1 MSNIDSK
8 SSVRPKFDAQ
18 FLRATLF
25 RLMSEPHLCVKFRNY
40 LDPEMFEIN
49 GSHLKRIAVC
59 LFDWIDTEDK
69 IPTVDGIWSKLQLL
83 PDGPD
88 RDGALAEFNS
98 MKSDPE
104 VIRVS
109 QSDQVFATFLQWL
122 KATAFICEYHGVRE
136 NFNSGSFET
145 AYNKM
150 ELALNR
156 IKNISVDE
164 VDSAEWN
171 SSLEFLES
179 ESKRIDSKF
188 NLGIDDFDSA
198 SAFEQQ
204 MLVIFVAL
212 TGHGKTAMTIHLIRQ
227 AVEQGKRIYVACVED
242 RKVTILRRI
251 YSAITGIPMNEIKR
265 LCDMSPSQRVMMEEA
280 RQKLEKY
287 VTIDFIYGQPLDFVL
302 SRIKEKMAVMRL
314 NNQPVFEIVALD
326 YLQHIAHL
334 SPGDSTHEKVT
345 SSMAKFK
352 DFALSNN
359 LCCVTHQQV
368 NRSGA
373 QSQNKEGLLTMSE
386 MSSSF
391 QAAFV
396 ADVIISINRTP
407 EMIEKDEAVLFVAK
421 GREGATDRRYL
432 VKTDFAKARYVMEG
446 YTRLDRMA

>member
-1 MSNIDSK
+1 MSNTEK
-8 SSVRPKFDAQ
+8 TAVRPKFDAQ
-18 FLRATLF
+18 FLKAILF
-25 RLMSEPHLCVKFRNY
+25 RLMSEPHLCVKFRDY
-40 LDPEMFEIN
+40 LDPDMFEIN
-49 GSHLKRIAVC
+49 GANLKRIASI
-59 LFDWIDTEDK
+59 LFDWIDMEEQA
-69 IPTVDGIWSKLQLL
+69 PTVDGIWGKLQLL
-83 PDGPD
+83 PDGQD
-88 RDGALAEFNS
+88 RDTALSDFNN
-98 MKSDPE
+98 MKTDKD
-104 VIRVS
+104 VVRLS
-109 QSDQVFATFLQWL
+109 QSDQVFDTFLQWL

-156 IKNISVDE
+156 IKGISVEE
-164 VDSAEWN
+164 VDSADWD
-171 SSLEFLES
+171 SSLDFLES
-179 ESKRIDSKF
+179 ESKRVDAKF
-188 NLGIDDFDSA
+188 NLGVDDFDSA

-227 AVEQGKRIYVACVED
+227 AVEQGRRIYVACVED
-242 RKVTILRRI
+242 RKVTILRRV
-251 YSAITGIPMNEIKR
+251 YSALTGIPMNEIKR
-265 LCDMSPSQRVMMEEA
+265 LCDMPPAHRTLMEEA
-280 RQKLEKY
+280 RIKLQKF
-287 VTIDFIYGQPLDFVL
+287 VTIDFIYGQPLDYIL
-302 SRIKEKMAVMRL
+302 SRIKEKMAVQRL

-334 SPGDSTHEKVT
+334 SPGDSVHEKVT
-345 SSMAKFK
+345 TSMAKFK

-359 LCCVTHQQV
+359 LCCITHQQV

-373 QSQNKEGLLTMSE
+373 QSQNKEGLITLSE